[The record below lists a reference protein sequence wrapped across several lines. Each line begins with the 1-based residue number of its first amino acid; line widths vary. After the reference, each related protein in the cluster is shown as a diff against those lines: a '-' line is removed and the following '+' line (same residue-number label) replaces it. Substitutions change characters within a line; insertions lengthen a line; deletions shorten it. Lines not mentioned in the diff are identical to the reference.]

1 MCNYETH
8 MKHTNTKPS
17 RKALLAQI
25 YAEFLHKASLITLKL
40 QNKAKQRTT
49 KAHTIFCS

>member
-1 MCNYETH
+1 

-17 RKALLAQI
+17 EKPLLAQI
-25 YAEFLHKASLITLKL
+25 YAEFLHKAPLTTLKL

-49 KAHTIFCS
+49 KTHT

>member
-1 MCNYETH
+1 MH

-25 YAEFLHKASLITLKL
+25 HAELLLKASLLLNVKIK
-40 QNKAKQRTT
+40 QNKEQPKPPQY
-49 KAHTIFCS
+49 SVV